1 MTQIETLMALADE
14 YADSRVEWHMVNHV
28 ESWHSR
34 EKLSEVM
41 SQQEADR
48 EALCTAIERALKESA
63 E

>member
-1 MTQIETLMALADE
+1 MTQIEAIMALADE
-14 YADSRVEWHMVNHV
+14 YADSRVEWYMVNHV

-48 EALCTAIERALKESA
+48 EALRAAIERALKESA